1 MQRYISLDIGKK
13 RTGVALVDDS
23 ARVAT
28 PLTVISAGTSSNEFL
43 NELISLINEWEPTAL
58 IVGLPIDLKGREAV
72 AAQDVRAR
80 TAALVDKINQ
90 NLVSRSRDVLDV
102 HYVDERLT
110 TAQAEQS
117 MRDTE
122 MSADQRKTYRDA
134 LAAAVIAQSFIDSL

>member
-1 MQRYISLDIGKK
+1 MQRFISLDIGKK

-28 PLTVISAGTSSNEFL
+28 PLTVISAETSSKEFL
-43 NELISLINEWEPTAL
+43 TELISLINEWEPTAL
-58 IVGLPIDLKGREAV
+58 IVGLPIDLKGREAI

-80 TAALVDKINQ
+80 TAVLVDKINQ
-90 NLVSRSRDVLDV
+90 KLVSGSRDVLDV

-117 MRDTE
+117 MRAAE
-122 MSADQRKTYRDA
+122 MSPDQRKMYRDA